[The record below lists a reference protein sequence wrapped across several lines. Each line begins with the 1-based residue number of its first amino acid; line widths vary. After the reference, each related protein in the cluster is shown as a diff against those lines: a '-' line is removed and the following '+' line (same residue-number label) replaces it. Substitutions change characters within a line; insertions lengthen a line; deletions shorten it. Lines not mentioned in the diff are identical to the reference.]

1 MSGPTE
7 PILRLPESVVQDILD
22 YRSGVEKFLNGETS
36 PIAFRAYRVPMGV
49 YEQRAAGKYMVR
61 IRIGAGLV
69 LPYQLER
76 IAQLS
81 KTYGSGIVHVTTR
94 QDIQI
99 HEVNIE
105 DTPDVLEGLLEV
117 GLSPRGGGGNTVRNV
132 TACPRAGVC
141 PKEEFDVSP
150 YAIAT
155 AEYLLQF
162 KSSYNLPR
170 KYKIVFSGCSAD
182 CAFASVADLGFFA
195 HQKDGVKGFAVYAG
209 GGLGSNPAVGFKIED
224 FITDN
229 EILEVA
235 EAIKRL
241 FDKYGDRS
249 NKHKARLRYVVARVG
264 TQEFIRLYK
273 LERQEVH
280 NQGLRGEIPKVRAGA
295 SKFEVLRSA
304 VDNDN
309 GQSPLRHNVLP
320 EKTEGLFTVRLRLNL
335 GDIPADDLIKIAQVA
350 EKFGQGLVR
359 TSQLQNLLIT
369 SVPRQNIEKVKSA
382 LEDLSID
389 VLGNGCPKI
398 VTCTGAATCKL
409 GLCLSR
415 NLADEISK
423 EFHEKNVIFNGKELV
438 VRISGCPNSC
448 GHHYIAD
455 IGFQGRA
462 KRVNGRLMPCY
473 DVLAGAQTI
482 EGDAHL
488 AEKIGTVPAKKI
500 PDLLAEA
507 FATSAT
513 KKEQLKGLVKR
524 YGDFSSLEFPDDYYY
539 DFGATELFSLAGR
552 GSGECGAGVMDVI
565 KLDVDQAKEAISS
578 AHKTQ
583 AAKDKSESIYE
594 AIIAAARALLVIFGL
609 EPKKDREIFAA
620 FSKHLIEPAWVKP
633 QAQQL
638 LDNAIDWRMGDRN
651 SIDDLLP
658 QVEDLAK
665 RVEELF
671 LSLDANLKFRVK
683 PTAQTT
689 NAGVPKDK
697 MQTREHTAD
706 LRGVACPLNF
716 VKAKI
721 ELEKID
727 VGEILEVLLDDG
739 EPIKNVPES
748 FTQQGQEVIE
758 VNNVGDHFC
767 CKVRRQK

>member
-1 MSGPTE
+1 MDSVKQ
-7 PILRLPESVVQDILD
+7 PILRIPESVKEDSFA
-22 YRSGVEKFLNGETS
+22 YRSRVEKFLQGQTS
-36 PIAFRAYRVPMGV
+36 AVAFRAYRVPMGV

-81 KTYGSGIVHVTTR
+81 KTYGSGVVHVTTR

-209 GGLGSNPAVGFKIED
+209 GGLGSNPAVGLKIED

-241 FDKYGDRS
+241 FDKHGDRS

-273 LERQEVH
+273 LERQEVRK
-280 NQGLRGEIPKVRAGA
+280 QGLEGDIPKVRAGA
-295 SKFEVLRSA
+295 SKFEVLGSA
-304 VDNDN
+304 ADNN
-309 GQSPLRHNVLP
+309 GLSSLRQNVLP

-335 GDIPADDLIKIAQVA
+335 GDIPADELIKIGQVA
-350 EKFGQGLVR
+350 EKFGQGMVR

-369 SVPRQNIEKVKSA
+369 SVPQQNIEKVMSA
-382 LEDLSID
+382 LESLSID
-389 VLGNGCPKI
+389 VIGNGRVEI

-415 NLADEISK
+415 GLVDAISDK
-423 EFHEKNVIFNGKELV
+423 LNQSKASRQHGETTI
-438 VRISGCPNSC
+438 RISGCPNSC
-448 GHHYIAD
+448 GHHYITD

-473 DVLAGAQTI
+473 DVLAGAQTT
-482 EGDAHL
+482 EGNAHL
-488 AEKIGTVPAKKI
+488 AEMIGTVPAKNI
-500 PDLLAEA
+500 PDFLVDA
-507 FATSAT
+507 FATDAIS
-513 KKEQLKGLVKR
+513 KEQLKGLVQR

-539 DFGATELFSLAGR
+539 DFGATEPFSLAGR
-552 GSGECGAGVMDVI
+552 GPGECGAGVMDVI

-578 AHKTQ
+578 ARSTR
-583 AAKDKSESIYE
+583 AAKDKSESVYE
-594 AIIAAARALLVIFGL
+594 AIVAATRALLVILGL
-609 EPKKDREIFAA
+609 EPKKDREIFAT
-620 FSKHLIEPAWVKP
+620 FSKHLVEPGWVKP
-633 QAQQL
+633 QAKQL
-638 LDNAIDWRMGDRN
+638 LDSAIDWRMGDRN

-671 LSLDANLKFRVK
+671 LSLDANLEFRTRPV
-683 PTAQTT
+683 AQKA
-689 NAGVPKDK
+689 NAGIPEDKKDTEK
-697 MQTREHTAD
+697 HTVD

-727 VGEILEVLLDDG
+727 AGEILEVLLDEG

-758 VNNVGDHFC
+758 VKNVGDHFC
-767 CKVRRQK
+767 VKVRRKK

>member
-1 MSGPTE
+1 MDSVKQ
-7 PILRLPESVVQDILD
+7 PILRIPESVKEDTFA
-22 YRSGVEKFLNGETS
+22 YRSRVEKFVQGQTS
-36 PIAFRAYRVPMGV
+36 AVAFRAYRVPMGI

-81 KTYGSGIVHVTTR
+81 KIHGNGIVHVTTR

-99 HEVNIE
+99 HQVNIE

-150 YAIAT
+150 YAIAA

-195 HQKDGVKGFAVYAG
+195 HQKDGIKGFAVYAG
-209 GGLGSNPAVGFKIED
+209 GGLGSNPAVGLKIED
-224 FITDN
+224 IITDN

-264 TQEFIRLYK
+264 TQEFIKLYK
-273 LERQEVH
+273 IERQEVR
-280 NQGLRGEIPKVRAGA
+280 NQGLGGDIPKVRAGA
-295 SKFEVLRSA
+295 SKFEVPRSVA
-304 VDNDN
+304 DSDNSR
-309 GQSPLRHNVLP
+309 SPLRHNVLA

-335 GDIPADDLIKIAQVA
+335 GDIPADDLIKIGQIA

-369 SVPRQNIEKVKSA
+369 SVPQQNIEKVRSA
-382 LEDLSID
+382 LEGLSID
-389 VLGNGCPKI
+389 VTGNDRGEI

-415 NLADEISK
+415 GLADAISDK
-423 EFHEKNVIFNGKELV
+423 LNQSKDSRQQGETFI
-438 VRISGCPNSC
+438 RISGCPNSC

-455 IGFQGRA
+455 IGFQGKAR
-462 KRVNGRLMPCY
+462 RVNGRLMPCY
-473 DVLAGAQTI
+473 DVLVGAQTT
-482 EGDAHL
+482 EHNAHL
-488 AEKIGTVPAKKI
+488 AERIATVPAKKI

-507 FATSAT
+507 FATSAI
-513 KKEQLKGLVKR
+513 KKEQLKDLIER
-524 YGDFSSLEFPDDYYY
+524 YGDFSSPEFPDDYYY
-539 DFGATELFSLAGR
+539 DFGATEPFSLAGR
-552 GSGECGAGVMDVI
+552 GPGECGAGVMDVI
-565 KLDVDQAKEAISS
+565 KLDVDQAKEAIRA
-578 AHKTQ
+578 AHKIQ
-583 AAKDKSESIYE
+583 AAKDKSESVYE

-651 SIDDLLP
+651 SINDLLP

-671 LSLDANLKFRVK
+671 LSLDANLEFRTK
-683 PTAQTT
+683 PAAQEA
-689 NAGVPKDK
+689 NAGVPEDK
-697 MQTREHTAD
+697 AETEKHTVD

-758 VNNVGDHFC
+758 AKNVGDHFFV
-767 CKVRRQK
+767 KVRRKK